1 MNLDNPTLGGG
12 EGKTVAILSYLT
24 FIGWLIGY
32 FGFHQ
37 GRRTS
42 LGSYHLR
49 QGLYM
54 FLFFFI
60 VYVALRV
67 LLAVTG
73 AVFIVYIMNIVNVI
87 YLILAIV
94 GVINALNGV
103 EKPLPFIGKKAESYF
118 PTL

>member
-1 MNLDNPTLGGG
+1 MELNNPTTAGG
-12 EGKTVAILSYLT
+12 EGKIVAILSYLT

-54 FLFFFI
+54 FI
-60 VYVALRV
+60 VFLLIYIVLRILLV
-67 LLAVTG
+67 LTG
-73 AVFIVYIMNIVNVI
+73 ALFIAYIMNIANIV
-87 YLILAIV
+87 YFILAIV
-94 GVINALNGV
+94 GIINALNGV
-103 EKPLPFIGKKAESYF
+103 ERPLPFIGKKAETYF